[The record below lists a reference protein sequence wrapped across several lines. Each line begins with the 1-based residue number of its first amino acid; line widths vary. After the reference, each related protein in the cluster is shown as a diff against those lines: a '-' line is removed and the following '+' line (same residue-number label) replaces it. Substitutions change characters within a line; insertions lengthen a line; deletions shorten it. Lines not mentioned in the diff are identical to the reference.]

1 MEDVVLIVDIGIIQ
15 HYFKRQVNK
24 GDVAWPPARQRCSK
38 SLYYCIEKR
47 KMSRISPNPSKTN
60 KTTTTEWLNLK
71 PKKWV
76 TSVLNTPHPYKKIS
90 LTNVAT
96 ELRFL
101 LTSFVPK
108 KWENVVLSSP
118 RTADVLNTSAATEI
132 RLQLAGYVLSRV
144 VNTWIQA
151 QFKQLSCILSFL
163 LPPVPGHT
171 IRSRF
176 LCCLS
181 FDSMFKIY
189 FIRWVCSLNCMKLW
203 LT

>member
-47 KMSRISPNPSKTN
+47 KISRISPNPSKTN

-76 TSVLNTPHPYKKIS
+76 TSVLNTPHPYKIS

-118 RTADVLNTSAATEI
+118 RRKYVFSLRAMFWVALSILEFKPNLSSYHAFSPFYCPQCRGIPFVAVSSVVF
-132 RLQLAGYVLSRV
+132 RLIV
-144 VNTWIQA
+144 
-151 QFKQLSCILSFL
+151 C
-163 LPPVPGHT
+163 
-171 IRSRF
+171 SRF
-176 LCCLS
+176 TLFVGS
-181 FDSMFKIY
+181 VPWIAWSYD
-189 FIRWVCSLNCMKLW
+189 
-203 LT
+203 